1 MDVIATGVLD
11 SNKSVTDESIKA
23 NSVTEPSKL
32 VKKPK
37 SIIKNCKVLY
47 LNKDSKNFAFQY
59 GNKKIQIV
67 LSEPLK
73 TCGTTVKVEYTDG
86 KYKLLE
92 R

>member
-1 MDVIATGVLD
+1 MDAIATEML
-11 SNKSVTDESIKA
+11 
-23 NSVTEPSKL
+23 NSVESVADETINVDSVAEPSRL

-37 SIIKNCKVLY
+37 SIVKDCKVLY
-47 LNKDSKNFAFQY
+47 WNKDSRNIAFQY
-59 GNKKIQIV
+59 EDKKIQIV

-73 TCGTTVKVEYTDG
+73 TCGATVKIEYADG